1 MGGYARC
8 YNCGYTV
15 AKDEDTLCDVCQSP
29 SDNNYTEPLIAE
41 RDRLAAE
48 NAELRKQSD
57 EDMEAFLDMARISE
71 DYAAQL
77 TQVQSE
83 LAAANATLDALREI
97 CGPNKTISNS
107 TCMKMVDI
115 LYPQPKETGDADE

>member
-15 AKDEDTLCDVCQSP
+15 AKDEDTLCDVCRSP

-48 NAELRKQSD
+48 NEELRKERDAWQRAST
-57 EDMEAFLDMARISE
+57 EWSE
-71 DYAAQL
+71 KCVRTECDRDKL
-77 TQVQSE
+77 KFE
-83 LAAANATLDALREI
+83 LAAANATLDALREAVRT
-97 CGPNKTISNS
+97 GFNNQE
-107 TCMKMVDI
+107 VAQRVLEI
-115 LYPQPKETGDADE
+115 LYPQPKETTDDER